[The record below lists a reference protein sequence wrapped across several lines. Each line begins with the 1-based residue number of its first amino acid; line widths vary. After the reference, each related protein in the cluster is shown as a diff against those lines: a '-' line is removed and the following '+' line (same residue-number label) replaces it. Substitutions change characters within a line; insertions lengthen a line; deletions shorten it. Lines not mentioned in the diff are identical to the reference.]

1 MNQLSA
7 AEQLVA
13 LLRDAAKERARNEEY
28 ERAQLYN
35 GVADAADVLLYEIDR
50 LKAEGGLV

>member
-13 LLRDAAKERARNEEY
+13 LLRDAAKERARTADY
-28 ERAQLYN
+28 ECEQLYN

>member
-28 ERAQLYN
+28 ECAQLYN

-50 LKAEGGLV
+50 LKAEGGSV